1 MLHRLAADRSGFRT
15 LNFRPGLNIILA
27 TRADSGQKGGDT
39 VNARRSR
46 NGAGKSST
54 IDVIHFLLGGK
65 PEGAL
70 TAPVLSEWNFTLD
83 LDVGPER
90 IEITRSVANAKQ
102 VFIRS
107 PQSGIDR
114 IQNVQWCK
122 RLGEEWFGLREK
134 RGNGDVS
141 YRQLVSY
148 FARRKRDGG
157 LDSPIR
163 TFRNQ
168 STASTETSLAHLF
181 GLDAELVRRLHQAKA
196 ALKQTKDA
204 QTALA
209 ALDKAAAE
217 GAKRADLEAQ
227 LEAQIASVKLGR
239 DRLAERIDAFNVL
252 PAFRELELELATL
265 NRSFRDL
272 SDSDVI
278 DQEAIDANERALKTE
293 VFTEAPDIARL
304 FEEARIVFP
313 DLVSDRYEE
322 VHRFHEKLLENRQSH
337 VRNEIAAAQQR
348 IEMRQ
353 PLREMIEARRRD
365 ITRSLRASGPAD
377 ELLRLRDELAGR
389 ESELKQLE
397 GRLLEARKLE
407 ERADALERE
416 VEEAARALRQDRR
429 ERSTIVDK
437 ASRTFSEISER
448 LYEKPGQ
455 LAISATETGL
465 RFLPQTPADGSA
477 GVMSMEVFCFDLTLA
492 ALAKERGE
500 GPGFIIHDSH
510 LFEPVDGR
518 QFARALQ
525 IAADF
530 SQGTGIQYVALLNSD
545 ELARAERESGA
556 SFEDYV
562 LETVLADTPD
572 GGLFGIRFD

>member
-1 MLHRLAADRSGFRT
+1 MLHRLAADRSSFRT
-15 LNFRPGLNIILA
+15 FEFRPGLNIILA
-27 TRADSGQKGGDT
+27 TRADSGVDGDST
-39 VNARRSR
+39 ASARRSR

-54 IDVIHFLLGGK
+54 IDLIHFLLGGK

-70 TAPVLSEWNFTLD
+70 VAPVLADWNFTLD
-83 LDVGPER
+83 LDVGSDR
-90 IEITRSVANAKQ
+90 IEVTRSIANAKQ
-102 VFIRS
+102 VFISS
-107 PQSGIDR
+107 PQSGMER

-134 RGNGDVS
+134 RGSGDVS
-141 YRQLVSY
+141 YRQLISY

-157 LDSPIR
+157 LDSPVR

-168 STASTETSLAHLF
+168 SSASTETSLAHLF
-181 GLDAELVRRLHQAKA
+181 GLDAELVRRLHQAKS
-196 ALKQTKDA
+196 ALKQIKDA
-204 QTALA
+204 QSALA
-209 ALDKAAAE
+209 AIDKSAAE
-217 GAKRADLEAQ
+217 GSKRADLEAQ

-239 DRLAERIDAFNVL
+239 DRLQERIEAFNVL
-252 PAFRELELELATL
+252 PAFRELERELATL
-265 NRSFRDL
+265 NQEFRDL
-272 SDSDVI
+272 SDDDVI
-278 DQEAIDANERALKTE
+278 DQEAIDANERTLEAE
-293 VFTEAPDIARL
+293 VFTEAPDIERL

-313 DLVSDRYEE
+313 DLVTDRYEE
-322 VHRFHEKLLENRQSH
+322 VYRFHEKLIENRQSH
-337 VRNEIAAAQQR
+337 IRNEIAAAQQR
-348 IEMRQ
+348 IAGRQ
-353 PLREMIEARRRD
+353 PLREQIEARRRE

-377 ELLRLRDELAGR
+377 ELLRLRDELGGR

-397 GRLLEARKLE
+397 GRLQEARKLE
-407 ERADALERE
+407 DRAETLERE
-416 VEEAARALRQDRR
+416 VEESVRALRQDRR
-429 ERSTIVDK
+429 ERSMIVDI

-448 LYEKPGQ
+448 LYERPGQ
-455 LAISATETGL
+455 LAISATDSGL

-530 SQGTGIQYVALLNSD
+530 SVSTGVQYLAFLNSD
-545 ELARAERESGA
+545 ELVRAEREGGT
-556 SFEDYV
+556 SFGDYV
-562 LETVLADTPD
+562 LETVLSDTPD

>member
-1 MLHRLAADRSGFRT
+1 MLHRLAADRASFRT
-15 LNFRPGLNIILA
+15 LEFRPGLNILLA
-27 TRADSGQKGGDT
+27 TRNDGGEQDSSR
-39 VNARRSR
+39 ASERRSR

-54 IDVIHFLLGGK
+54 IDLIHFLLGGK
-65 PEGAL
+65 PQGAL
-70 TAPVLSEWNFTLD
+70 TAPALAEWNFTLD
-83 LDVGPER
+83 LDLGTER
-90 IEITRSVANAKQ
+90 IEVTRSVANARQ

-107 PQSGIDR
+107 PQSGVDR
-114 IQNVQWCK
+114 IQNAQWCK
-122 RLGEEWFGLREK
+122 RLGEEWFGLSEK

-157 LDSPIR
+157 LDSPVR

-168 STASTETSLAHLF
+168 SNASAETSLAHLF
-181 GLDAELVRRLHQAKA
+181 GLDAELVRRLHQAKS
-196 ALKQTKDA
+196 ALKQAKDA

-217 GAKRADLEAQ
+217 GSKRADVEAQ

-239 DRLAERIDAFNVL
+239 DRLAGRIEAFNVL
-252 PAFRELELELATL
+252 PAFRELEGELATL
-265 NRSFRDL
+265 NQDFRDL
-272 SDSDVI
+272 SDADVI
-278 DQEAIDANERALKTE
+278 DQEAIDVNARALRAE

-313 DLVSDRYEE
+313 DLVTDRYEE

-337 VRNEIAAAQQR
+337 LQDEIAAAQQR
-348 IEMRQ
+348 IAKRQ
-353 PLREMIEARRRD
+353 PLRALIETRRRD

-377 ELLRLRDELAGR
+377 ELLRLRDELAGH

-397 GRLLEARKLE
+397 GRLQEARKLE
-407 ERADALERE
+407 ERVEALERE
-416 VEEAARALRQDRR
+416 VEEAVRAMRQDRR
-429 ERSTIVDK
+429 ERSAIVDT

-455 LAISATETGL
+455 LAISATDTGL

-477 GVMSMEVFCFDLTLA
+477 GVMSMEIFCFDLTLA
-492 ALAKERGE
+492 TLAQGRGE

-530 SQGTGIQYVALLNSD
+530 SMRTGIQYVALLNSD
-545 ELARAERESGA
+545 EIVRAERESGA
-556 SFEDYV
+556 SFAEYV
-562 LETVLADTPD
+562 LETELSDTSE

>member
-1 MLHRLAADRSGFRT
+1 MLHRLAADRDGFRT
-15 LNFRPGLNIILA
+15 LTFRPGLNIILA
-27 TRADSGQKGGDT
+27 TRADGGD
-39 VNARRSR
+39 ADSGRADERRSR

-54 IDVIHFLLGGK
+54 IDLIHFLLGGK
-65 PEGAL
+65 AEGAL
-70 TAPVLSEWNFTLD
+70 TAATVAEWNFSLD
-83 LDVGPER
+83 VDVGPER
-90 IEITRSVANAKQ
+90 IEVTRSVANAKQ

-107 PQSGIDR
+107 AETGIDR
-114 IQNVQWCK
+114 IQNAQWCK

-168 STASTETSLAHLF
+168 STASAETSLAHLF

-209 ALDKAAAE
+209 ALDKAAAD

-227 LEAQIASVKLGR
+227 LEAEIASVKLGR
-239 DRLAERIDAFNVL
+239 DRLAERIEAFNVL
-252 PAFRELELELATL
+252 PAFRELERELAIL
-265 NRSFRDL
+265 NQDFRDL
-272 SDSDVI
+272 SDGDVI
-278 DQEAIDANERALKTE
+278 DQEAIDVNARALEAET
-293 VFTEAPDIARL
+293 FTEAPDIARL

-313 DLVSDRYEE
+313 DLVTDRYDE

-337 VRNEIAAAQQR
+337 LQNEIAAAQQR
-348 IEMRQ
+348 IANRQ
-353 PLREMIEARRRD
+353 PRREMIEARRRD

-377 ELLRLRDELAGR
+377 ELLRLRDELSGR

-397 GRLLEARKLE
+397 GRLQEARKLE
-407 ERADALERE
+407 ERAEALARE
-416 VEEAARALRQDRR
+416 VEDAVRALRQDRR
-429 ERSTIVDK
+429 ERSTIVDT

-448 LYEKPGQ
+448 LYEKAGQ
-455 LAISATETGL
+455 LAISATDTGL

-492 ALAKERGE
+492 ALAKGRGE

-530 SQGTGIQYVALLNSD
+530 SESTGIQYVALLNSD
-545 ELARAERESGA
+545 ELVRAERESGA
-556 SFEDYV
+556 SFAKYV
-562 LETVLADTPD
+562 LETELSDTPD
-572 GGLFGIRFD
+572 GGLFGVRFD

>member
-1 MLHRLAADRSGFRT
+1 MLHRLSADRSGFRT

-27 TRADSGQKGGDT
+27 TRTDSGEDGE
-39 VNARRSR
+39 RRSR
-46 NGAGKSST
+46 NGAGKSSA
-54 IDVIHFLLGGK
+54 IDLIHFLLGGK

-70 TAPVLSEWNFTLD
+70 AAPELAEWNFTLE
-83 LDVGPER
+83 LDVGTER
-90 IEITRSVANAKQ
+90 IEVTRSVANSKQ
-102 VFIRS
+102 VSINS
-107 PQSGIDR
+107 PTSGVDR
-114 IQNVQWCK
+114 IQNTQWCK
-122 RLGEEWFGLREK
+122 RLGQEWFGLGEK

-141 YRQLVSY
+141 YRQLVTY

-157 LDSPIR
+157 LDSPTR
-163 TFRNQ
+163 TFRSQ
-168 STASTETSLAHLF
+168 SASVTETSLAHLF
-181 GLDAELVRRLHQAKA
+181 GLDAELVRNLHQSKA

-204 QTALA
+204 QKALA
-209 ALDKAAAE
+209 ALDSAAAE

-239 DRLAERIDAFNVL
+239 DRLAERIEAFNVL
-252 PAFRELELELATL
+252 PAFRELERELAKL
-265 NRSFRDL
+265 NHDFRDL
-272 SDSDVI
+272 SDGDVI
-278 DQEAIDANERALKTE
+278 DQEAIDVNARTLEAE
-293 VFTEAPDIARL
+293 VFTDAPDIARL
-304 FEEARIVFP
+304 FDEARIIFP
-313 DLVSDRYEE
+313 DLVTDRYEE
-322 VHRFHEKLLENRQSH
+322 VRRFHEKLLENRQSH
-337 VRNEIAAAQQR
+337 LRNEIAAAQER
-348 IEMRQ
+348 IKNRQ
-353 PLREMIEARRRD
+353 PLRERIEERRRN

-397 GRLLEARKLE
+397 GRLQEARKLE
-407 ERADALERE
+407 DRIELLERE
-416 VEEAARALRQDRR
+416 VEEAVRALRQDRR
-429 ERSTIVDK
+429 ERSMIIDT

-455 LAISATETGL
+455 LAISATDTGL

-492 ALAKERGE
+492 ALAKGRGE

-530 SQGTGIQYVALLNSD
+530 SETMGIQYVTLLNSD
-545 ELARAERESGA
+545 EIDRAERESGV

-562 LETVLADTPD
+562 LETTLSDTSD

>member
-1 MLHRLAADRSGFRT
+1 MLHRLAADRDGFRT
-15 LNFRPGLNIILA
+15 LNFRPGLNLILA
-27 TRADSGQKGGDT
+27 TRADGGGADSGT
-39 VNARRSR
+39 ANERRSR
-46 NGAGKSST
+46 NGAGKSSI
-54 IDVIHFLLGGK
+54 IDLVHFLLGGK
-65 PEGAL
+65 AEGAL
-70 TAPVLSEWNFTLD
+70 TAAAVAEWNFSLEV
-83 LDVGPER
+83 DVGSER
-90 IEITRSVANAKQ
+90 LEVTRSVANAKQ

-107 PQSGIDR
+107 AQTGIDR
-114 IQNVQWCK
+114 IQNAQWCK

-168 STASTETSLAHLF
+168 SAASAETSLAHLF
-181 GLDAELVRRLHQAKA
+181 GLDAELVRRLHQSKA
-196 ALKQTKDA
+196 ALKQTKAA

-209 ALDKAAAE
+209 ALDKAAAD
-217 GAKRADLEAQ
+217 GSKRADLEAQ
-227 LEAQIASVKLGR
+227 LEAEIASVKLGR
-239 DRLAERIDAFNVL
+239 DRLAERIEAFNVL
-252 PAFRELELELATL
+252 PAFRELERELAIL
-265 NRSFRDL
+265 NQNFRDL
-272 SDSDVI
+272 SDGDVI
-278 DQEAIDANERALKTE
+278 DQEAIDVNTRALEAET
-293 VFTEAPDIARL
+293 FTETPDLARL

-313 DLVSDRYEE
+313 DLVTDRYDE

-337 VRNEIAAAQQR
+337 LQNEITAAQQR
-348 IEMRQ
+348 IANRQ
-353 PLREMIEARRRD
+353 PRREMIEARRRD

-377 ELLRLRDELAGR
+377 ELLRLRDELSGR

-397 GRLLEARKLE
+397 GRLQEARKLE
-407 ERADALERE
+407 ERAEALERE
-416 VEEAARALRQDRR
+416 VEDAVRTLRQDRR
-429 ERSTIVDK
+429 ERSTIVDT
-437 ASRTFSEISER
+437 ASRTFSEISES
-448 LYEKPGQ
+448 LYEKAGQ
-455 LAISATETGL
+455 LAISATDTGL

-492 ALAKERGE
+492 ALAKGRGE

-530 SQGTGIQYVALLNSD
+530 SENTGIQYVALLNSD
-545 ELARAERESGA
+545 ELVRAERESGA
-556 SFEDYV
+556 SFAKYV
-562 LETVLADTPD
+562 LETELSDTPD
-572 GGLFGIRFD
+572 GGLFGMRFD

>member
-1 MLHRLAADRSGFRT
+1 MLHRLTADRPGFRSVD
-15 LNFRPGLNIILA
+15 FRPGLNIILA
-27 TRADSGQKGGDT
+27 TRADGGTKDM
-39 VNARRSR
+39 ARAGERRSR
-46 NGAGKSST
+46 NGAGKSSI
-54 IDVIHFLLGGK
+54 IDLVHFLLGGK
-65 PEGAL
+65 AEGAL
-70 TAPVLSEWNFTLD
+70 EAAVLAEWNFTLD
-83 LDVGPER
+83 LDVGADR
-90 IEITRSVANAKQ
+90 LDVTRSVANAKQ
-102 VFIRS
+102 VVLRS
-107 PQSGIDR
+107 PRRGTDR
-114 IQNVQWCK
+114 IQNTQWCK

-134 RGNGDVS
+134 RGNGDVT

-157 LDSPIR
+157 LDSPTR

-168 STASTETSLAHLF
+168 STASSETSLAHLF

-204 QTALA
+204 QSALA

-252 PAFRELELELATL
+252 PAFRELERELASL
-265 NRSFRDL
+265 NQHFRDL
-272 SDSDVI
+272 SDGDVI
-278 DQEAIDANERALKTE
+278 DQEAIDVNARALEAE

-304 FEEARIVFP
+304 FDEAKIVFP
-313 DLVSDRYEE
+313 DLVTGRYEE
-322 VHRFHEKLLENRQSH
+322 VQRFHEQLVANRQSH
-337 VRNEIAAAQQR
+337 LQSEIAAARQR
-348 IEMRQ
+348 IARREPQRQ
-353 PLREMIEARRRD
+353 QIEARRRD
-365 ITRSLRASGPAD
+365 ITKSLRASGPAD
-377 ELLRLRDELAGR
+377 ELLRLRDELGAR

-397 GRLLEARKLE
+397 GRLQEARKLE
-407 ERADALERE
+407 ERAEQLERE
-416 VEEAARALRQDRR
+416 VEEAVRALRQDRR
-429 ERSTIVDK
+429 ERSTIVDT

-455 LAISATETGL
+455 LAISATDTGL

-492 ALAKERGE
+492 ALAHGRGE

-518 QFARALQ
+518 QFARALE

-530 SQGTGIQYVALLNSD
+530 AGRTGIQYVALLNSD
-545 ELARAERESGA
+545 EIARAERESGI
-556 SFEDYV
+556 SFADYV
-562 LETVLADTPD
+562 LETELSDTPD
-572 GGLFGIRFD
+572 GGLFGTRFD

>member
-1 MLHRLAADRSGFRT
+1 MLYRLTADRLGFRSVD
-15 LNFRPGLNIILA
+15 FRPGLNIILA
-27 TRADSGQKGGDT
+27 TRADGGTKDK
-39 VNARRSR
+39 ARAGERRSR
-46 NGAGKSST
+46 NGAGKSSV
-54 IDVIHFLLGGK
+54 IDLVHFLLGGK
-65 PEGAL
+65 AEGAL
-70 TAPVLSEWNFTLD
+70 KAAVLAEWNFTLD
-83 LDVGPER
+83 LDVGPDR
-90 IEITRSVANAKQ
+90 LDVTRSVANAKQ
-102 VFIRS
+102 VFLRS
-107 PQSGIDR
+107 PRRGADR
-114 IQNVQWCK
+114 IQSTQWCK

-134 RGNGDVS
+134 RGNGDVT

-157 LDSPIR
+157 LDSPTR

-168 STASTETSLAHLF
+168 STASSETSLAHLF

-204 QTALA
+204 QSALA
-209 ALDKAAAE
+209 ALDMAAAE

-252 PAFRELELELATL
+252 PAFRELERELASL
-265 NRSFRDL
+265 NQQFRDL
-272 SDSDVI
+272 SDGDVI
-278 DQEAIDANERALKTE
+278 DQEAIDVNARALEAE

-304 FEEARIVFP
+304 FDEAKIVFP
-313 DLVSDRYEE
+313 DLVTGRYEE
-322 VHRFHEKLLENRQSH
+322 VQRFHEQLVANRQSH
-337 VRNEIAAAQQR
+337 LQSEIAAARQR
-348 IEMRQ
+348 IARREPERQ
-353 PLREMIEARRRD
+353 QIEARRRD
-365 ITRSLRASGPAD
+365 ITKSLRASGPAD
-377 ELLRLRDELAGR
+377 ELLRLRDELGAR

-397 GRLLEARKLE
+397 GRLQEARKLE
-407 ERADALERE
+407 ERAEQLERE
-416 VEEAARALRQDRR
+416 VEEAVRALRQDRR
-429 ERSTIVDK
+429 ERSTIVDT

-455 LAISATETGL
+455 LAISATDTGL

-492 ALAKERGE
+492 ALAHGRGE

-518 QFARALQ
+518 QFARALE

-530 SQGTGIQYVALLNSD
+530 AGRTGIQYVALLNSD
-545 ELARAERESGA
+545 EIARAERESGI
-556 SFEDYV
+556 SFADYV
-562 LETVLADTPD
+562 LETELSDTPD
-572 GGLFGIRFD
+572 GGLFGTRFD

>member
-1 MLHRLAADRSGFRT
+1 MLQRLAADRAGFRT
-15 LNFRPGLNIILA
+15 LNFRAGLNIIVA
-27 TRADSGQKGGDT
+27 TRADDYEQGSRSAGE
-39 VNARRSR
+39 RRSR
-46 NGAGKSST
+46 NGAGKSSI
-54 IDVIHFLLGGK
+54 IDLVHFLLGGK

-70 TAPVLSEWNFTLD
+70 NAPALAEWNFTLE

-90 IEITRSVANAKQ
+90 LQVTRSVANAKQ

-107 PQSGIDR
+107 AQFGTDR
-114 IQNVQWCK
+114 IQNAQWCK

-134 RGNGDVS
+134 RGNGDVT

-157 LDSPIR
+157 LDSPTR

-168 STASTETSLAHLF
+168 STASSETSLAHLF

-209 ALDKAAAE
+209 ALDKAAVE
-217 GAKRADLEAQ
+217 GSRRADLEAQ

-252 PAFRELELELATL
+252 PAFRELEGELATL
-265 NRSFRDL
+265 NQEFRNL
-272 SDSDVI
+272 SDGDVI
-278 DQEAIDANERALKTE
+278 DQEAINVNARALEAE

-304 FEEARIVFP
+304 FGEARVVFP
-313 DLVSDRYEE
+313 DLVTGRYEE
-322 VHRFHEKLLENRQSH
+322 VQRFHEKLLENRQSH
-337 VRNEIAAAQQR
+337 LQTEIAAARRR
-348 IEMRQ
+348 IADRA
-353 PLREMIEARRRD
+353 PLREQIEARRRH

-377 ELLRLRDELAGR
+377 ELLRLRDELAAR

-397 GRLLEARKLE
+397 GRLQEARKLE
-407 ERADALERE
+407 ERAEELERE
-416 VEEAARALRQDRR
+416 VEEAVRALRQDRR
-429 ERSTIVDK
+429 ERSRIVDT

-455 LAISATETGL
+455 LAISATDTGL

-492 ALAKERGE
+492 ILAQRRGE

-518 QFARALQ
+518 QFACALQ

-530 SQGTGIQYVALLNSD
+530 SARTGIQCVALLNSD
-545 ELARAERESGA
+545 EIDRAERESGF
-556 SFEDYV
+556 SFSDYV
-562 LETVLADTPD
+562 LETELSDTPN

>member
-1 MLHRLAADRSGFRT
+1 MLHRLAADREGFRT

-27 TRADSGQKGGDT
+27 TRADGGEQDGKS
-39 VNARRSR
+39 ASERRSR
-46 NGAGKSST
+46 NGAGKSSV
-54 IDVIHFLLGGK
+54 IDLIHFLLGGK

-70 TAPVLSEWNFTLD
+70 TAPALAEWNFTLD

-90 IEITRSVANAKQ
+90 LEVTRSVANAKQ
-102 VFIRS
+102 VFLRS
-107 PQSGIDR
+107 PQSGTDR
-114 IQNVQWCK
+114 IQNAQWCK
-122 RLGEEWFGLREK
+122 RLGEEWFALREK
-134 RGNGDVS
+134 RGNGDVT

-157 LDSPIR
+157 LDSPTR

-168 STASTETSLAHLF
+168 STASSETSLAHLF

-204 QTALA
+204 QSALA

-217 GAKRADLEAQ
+217 GTKRADLEAQ

-239 DRLAERIDAFNVL
+239 DRLAERIEAFNVL
-252 PAFRELELELATL
+252 PAFRELERELATL
-265 NRSFRDL
+265 NENFRDL
-272 SDSDVI
+272 SDGDVI
-278 DQEAIDANERALKTE
+278 DQEAIDVNMRSLEAEG
-293 VFTEAPDIARL
+293 FTEAPDIARL
-304 FEEARIVFP
+304 FDEARIVFP
-313 DLVSDRYEE
+313 DLVTGRYEE
-322 VHRFHEKLLENRQSH
+322 VQRFHQQLIEHRQAHLQS
-337 VRNEIAAAQQR
+337 EIAAARQR
-348 IEMRQ
+348 IAKRE
-353 PLREMIEARRRD
+353 PLREQIEERRRD

-377 ELLRLRDELAGR
+377 ELLRLRDELGGR

-397 GRLLEARKLE
+397 GRLQEARKLE
-407 ERADALERE
+407 ERAEQLERE
-416 VEEAARALRQDRR
+416 VEEAVRALRQDRR
-429 ERSTIVDK
+429 ERSTIVDT

-455 LAISATETGL
+455 LAISATDTGL

-492 ALAKERGE
+492 ALAHDRRE

-530 SQGTGIQYVALLNSD
+530 STNTGIQYIALLNSD
-545 ELARAERESGA
+545 EIVRAERESGV
-556 SFEDYV
+556 SFADYV
-562 LETVLADTPD
+562 LETELSDTPD
-572 GGLFGIRFD
+572 GGLFGTRFD

>member
-1 MLHRLAADRSGFRT
+1 MLHRLEADRAGFRT
-15 LNFRPGLNIILA
+15 LDFRPGLNILLA
-27 TRADSGQKGGDT
+27 TRADGGVRDSSST
-39 VNARRSR
+39 SERRSR

-54 IDVIHFLLGGK
+54 IDLIHFLLGGK

-70 TAPVLSEWNFTLD
+70 SAPALAEWNFTLD
-83 LDVGPER
+83 LDVGSER
-90 IEITRSVANAKQ
+90 IEVTRSVVNAKQ

-107 PQSGIDR
+107 TQSGVHR
-114 IQNVQWCK
+114 IQNAQWCK
-122 RLGEEWFGLREK
+122 RLGEEWFGLYEK

-168 STASTETSLAHLF
+168 PTASAETSLAHLF

-217 GAKRADLEAQ
+217 GSKRADLEAQ

-239 DRLAERIDAFNVL
+239 DRLAERIQAFNVL
-252 PAFRELELELATL
+252 PAFRELERELATL
-265 NRSFRDL
+265 NQHFRDL

-278 DQEAIDANERALKTE
+278 DQEAIDVNARALE
-293 VFTEAPDIARL
+293 AEGFTEAPDIARL
-304 FEEARIVFP
+304 FAEARIVFP
-313 DLVSDRYEE
+313 DLVTDRYEE

-337 VRNEIAAAQQR
+337 LQNEIAAAHQR
-348 IEMRQ
+348 IAKRQ
-353 PLREMIEARRRD
+353 PLRELIEARRRD

-397 GRLLEARKLE
+397 GRLQEARKLE
-407 ERADALERE
+407 ERAETLERE
-416 VEEAARALRQDRR
+416 VEESVRAMRQDRR
-429 ERSTIVDK
+429 ERSAIVDT

-455 LAISATETGL
+455 LAISATDTGL

-477 GVMSMEVFCFDLTLA
+477 GVMSMEIFCFDLTLA
-492 ALAKERGE
+492 ALAQGRGE

-530 SQGTGIQYVALLNSD
+530 SASTGIQYLALLNSD
-545 ELARAERESGA
+545 EIVRAERESGA
-556 SFEDYV
+556 SFTDYV
-562 LETVLADTPD
+562 LDTELSDTPD